1 MNEAS
6 HHPWI
11 WRQWSWYGGEDDE
24 NDDEVDADTEDD
36 GEDEGCLTLAG
47 A

>member
-1 MNEAS
+1 MLVARMM
-6 HHPWI
+6 I
-11 WRQWSWYGGEDDE
+11 
-24 NDDEVDADTEDD
+24 DDEVDADTEDDD

>member
-1 MNEAS
+1 MKLAIIPEEED
-6 HHPWI
+6 
-11 WRQWSWYGGEDDE
+11 GGHGVGGKDDG
-24 NDDEVDADTEDD
+24 NDDEVDADTDDD